1 MRRNSLI
8 CLIAATGLLTA
19 CSPAHNTAIAMHL
32 PYSPFTALLIADG
45 VSVINTGKTV
55 EDHVIGW
62 VSGQDCSTIRASHG
76 DDYCISKEPPPKV
89 MVVAYCY
96 KTIAKTTCY
105 DRKREEDQSTY
116 AGLRVDMVPVASLR
130 P

>member
-1 MRRNSLI
+1 MRRTSLI
-8 CLIAATGLLTA
+8 CLIAAMGLLSG

-62 VSGQDCSTIRASHG
+62 VSGQDCSMIRAGHG
-76 DDYCISKEPPPKV
+76 EDYCISKTPPPKV
-89 MVVAYCY
+89 AVVSYCY
-96 KTIAKTTCY
+96 HTLGRTSCY
-105 DRKREEDQSTY
+105 EQKQEFDASGYTGHY
-116 AGLRVDMVPVASLR
+116 VTMVPVAER
-130 P
+130 Y